1 MYQARHR
8 SLSGFY
14 RAILP
19 SLFLILSQG
28 CSTADKG
35 IPVDIV
41 SFPDFSVTLDI
52 GPPAPVDLGSVPDTA
67 PDIYEV
73 DAGPPPWKPS
83 LGPGLVYASE
93 AMDDEASLSLAWN
106 QSESGTEVTNLGAAY
121 RLVFE
126 FTSQNFLGEPWVH
139 KAFLYIPDDL
149 FLKQEHSLAIIE
161 QGVLMPEEQGRE
173 LFRKSYALEASVA
186 FDVPVMVVE
195 GLIPDGLRYP
205 SEAISGSSAACLDT
219 PLTEE
224 DFIRCGFALV
234 QETKDLTLSPFLP
247 AGRVFLR
254 AALAASAMVAQVQ
267 AVRPELKLT
276 ELAPKQLIFS
286 GEGLAGMG
294 AKMALASHEDAS
306 AAMSVGAELV
316 DVENLALVMSQV
328 WSDGGTWLESGVLS
342 DSLVTDW
349 GREHADLYDVMRFS
363 SELTGKRLVI
373 GVGTNDPRFPLGA
386 TELYAKY
393 LPAEQI
399 MVYADNTEEGI
410 ADARY
415 QGAWRALLDRALNG
429 APVPKAVVSTEED
442 PTGYLR
448 VQAAI
453 VGCQAVDS
461 TCHEVR
467 AYVVSYHMTLVDHDY
482 RDAVWVEVPMTRD
495 PLSTGG
501 AGWYGLLDPAS
512 LPSHNAFFVQITDLV
527 DNQLRYTSSG
537 LSFISQPY
545 PEPSGGSN

>member
-1 MYQARHR
+1 
-8 SLSGFY
+8 
-14 RAILP
+14 
-19 SLFLILSQG
+19 
-28 CSTADKG
+28 
-35 IPVDIV
+35 
-41 SFPDFSVTLDI
+41 
-52 GPPAPVDLGSVPDTA
+52 
-67 PDIYEV
+67 
-73 DAGPPPWKPS
+73 
-83 LGPGLVYASE
+83 
-93 AMDDEASLSLAWN
+93 
-106 QSESGTEVTNLGAAY
+106 
-121 RLVFE
+121 
-126 FTSQNFLGEPWVH
+126 
-139 KAFLYIPDDL
+139 
-149 FLKQEHSLAIIE
+149 
-161 QGVLMPEEQGRE
+161 
-173 LFRKSYALEASVA
+173 
-186 FDVPVMVVE
+186 
-195 GLIPDGLRYP
+195 
-205 SEAISGSSAACLDT
+205 
-219 PLTEE
+219 
-224 DFIRCGFALV
+224 
-234 QETKDLTLSPFLP
+234 
-247 AGRVFLR
+247 
-254 AALAASAMVAQVQ
+254 
-267 AVRPELKLT
+267 
-276 ELAPKQLIFS
+276 
-286 GEGLAGMG
+286 MG

-328 WSDGGTWLESGVLS
+328 WSDGGTWLESGLLS
-342 DSLVTDW
+342 SSLATDW

-399 MVYADNTEEGI
+399 MVYADNTEEGL

-415 QGAWRALLDRALNG
+415 QGAWRALLDRVLKG
-429 APVPKAVVSTEED
+429 ASVPKAVVSTEED

-453 VGCQAVDS
+453 VGCQAVDF

-501 AGWYGLLDPAS
+501 AGWYGLLDPTS